1 MSLTRRDFTKLAA
14 AALPASTLLGAKLD
28 SNWGGVQVGINAPYS
43 FHNMPGGADDI
54 INYCT
59 QCGIGALELRLQPV
73 EAFLNAPKPWTAP
86 PRPAAA
92 AAPAAPGA
100 APAKKGGGGG
110 RAPLTPEQQAE
121 RKAAG
126 EALEKWRLSQSMDGF
141 KGFRKK
147 YEDAGLL
154 IQIVK
159 FDGISDM
166 SDPVVDYCFEVAKSL
181 GAHAISCEI
190 PVSKTKRIGAFAEK
204 HKVMVGYHGHG
215 NLTDPEAFGRLG
227 AWEQAFWYSKFNGA
241 NVDIGHFFAAN
252 GFSPADWIKENHT
265 RITHVH
271 IKDRKANN
279 GPNMPF
285 GQGDTPIKEIL
296 TLMKRE
302 KYKFQATLEFEY
314 PVPEGSTLLDELK
327 KCVAYCKDI
336 LA

>member
-1 MSLTRRDFTKLAA
+1 MDLTRRDFGRLAA

-43 FHNMPGGADDI
+43 FHNMPGSADDI
-54 INYCT
+54 IDYCT
-59 QCGIGALELRLQPV
+59 QTGIGALELRLQPV
-73 EAFLNAPKPWTAP
+73 EAWLKAPKPWSPP
-86 PRPAAA
+86 PRP
-92 AAPAAPGA
+92 PAGGDAT
-100 APAKKGGGGG
+100 KKGGG
-110 RAPLTPEQQAE
+110 RPPLTPEQQAE
-121 RKAAG
+121 RKAAE

-141 KGFRKK
+141 KQFRKK

-159 FDGISDM
+159 FDGINTMADA
-166 SDPVVDYCFEVAKSL
+166 VVDYCFEVAKTL

-190 PVSKTKRIGAFAEK
+190 PVSRTKRLGAFAEK

-227 AWEQAFWYSKFNGA
+227 AWEQAFWYSKYNGA

-252 GFSPADWIKENHT
+252 GFSPAEWIKENHT
-265 RITHVH
+265 RVTHVH

-279 GPNMPF
+279 GPNVPF

-302 KYKFQATLEFEY
+302 KYRFQATLEFEY